1 MSMGKT
7 QIQYKG
13 TNESS
18 NSEYNLSKSL
28 SNQKPPLGRGLT
40 GITSLSGMAYLLLFF
55 SLLLFTACSSSSDD
69 DGPAAPTVN
78 NINSNLADANP
89 VVHRLEFP
97 KVKGG
102 SSLIITHFDNG
113 EVNYSVEWDTVKR
126 SNRWSAYEMYSSN
139 RESHTSRYS
148 IDRQR
153 DYWNWYNNQYPT
165 DPDLHCST
173 AWTSGD
179 GDPFMGSG
187 YDHGHLCPS
196 ADRLNSR
203 TSNIQTFY
211 LTNMMPQLKGFNAG
225 VWENMENWVRNQ
237 IKVGS
242 RDTLF
247 IVKGGTIDN
256 ASQIKS
262 TKVHGMI
269 IPKYYY
275 MALLMKNSS
284 GYRAMGFWVEH
295 KESND
300 ANLAKYVVN
309 IDTLE
314 QLTGIDFFCNLP
326 DNTEEHVESLPLDNV
341 LRAWSFK

>member
-18 NSEYNLSKSL
+18 NAEYNLSKSL
-28 SNQKPPLGRGLT
+28 SNQKPPLGGSLA

-139 RESHTSRYS
+139 RETHTSRYYS
-148 IDRQR
+148 D
-153 DYWNWYNNQYPT
+153 DDQYPT

-173 AWTSGD
+173 AWTSD
-179 GDPFMGSG
+179 NDPFWRSG

-203 TSNIQTFY
+203 NANIQTFY
-211 LTNMMPQLKGFNAG
+211 LTNMMPQTNGFNAG
-225 VWENMENWVRNQ
+225 VWANMESWVRNQ

-242 RDTLF
+242 RDTLYV
-247 IVKGGTIDN
+247 VKGGTIDN
-256 ASQIKS
+256 DSQIS
-262 TKVHGMI
+262 PNKVHGMI

-275 MALLMKNSS
+275 MALLMKNST
-284 GYRAMGFWVEH
+284 GYKAMGFWIEH
-295 KESND
+295 KNSSD
-300 ANLAKYVVN
+300 TDLAKYVVN